1 MNKWEIE
8 QFKAQGGLR
17 TVRDGIPDDLF
28 LACASYEPRT
38 VAVAELLAS
47 EYRSKK
53 GVIYVNREFLE
64 GTRGERTK
72 LNLNRLNEILGQHC
86 DVVNLVEGSWL
97 NAKDQLISLRDALV
111 PGNCEQQSVS
121 AKSALTQEAVITLDT
136 TTFNREVLLT
146 TAVLLRTRFPKS
158 DIRAVYV
165 SPEDYG
171 EWLSRGFRCVR
182 SVMGFPGIL
191 QSSRPT
197 VLTVLSGFEPERTFK
212 IIEEHEPAKVLRG
225 IGDPP
230 TTPKFLKRTEGIV
243 NEQKL
248 IMARQD
254 VEEFRFPADNI
265 DDCWKCLE
273 NLLTPCLAAHNVI
286 LAPMSTK
293 LSTLAAFLVAE
304 HHPEIQI
311 TYCVPGEY
319 NIDDYSIGAKDLFIA
334 QIPYGK

>member
-64 GTRGERTK
+64 GHRGERTK
-72 LNLNRLNEILGQHC
+72 LNLDRLKEILRQHC
-86 DVVNLVEGSWL
+86 DAVNLVEGSWL

-111 PGNCEQQSVS
+111 PGNCEQQ
-121 AKSALTQEAVITLDT
+121 QEAVITLDT
-136 TTFNREVLLT
+136 TTFNREALLT
-146 TAVLLRTRFPKS
+146 AAVLLRTRFPKS

-230 TTPKFLKRTEGIV
+230 TTPRFLKRIERIV

-273 NLLTPCLAAHNVI
+273 NLLPPYLAEYNVI

-293 LSTLAAFLVAE
+293 LSTLAAFLIAE

-319 NIDDYSIGAKDLFIA
+319 NIDDYSTGANDLFIA
-334 QIPYGK
+334 QVPYGK